1 MWERTSSGVHDKGGS
16 IAWALTNGRQID
28 MQKGDCGGYSR
39 HRKPSTQAGHREV
52 CVQACT
58 KHLNAICEPA
68 VMGMV
73 RNKAGNTE

>member
-1 MWERTSSGVHDKGGS
+1 
-16 IAWALTNGRQID
+16 

-52 CVQACT
+52 CIQACT
-58 KHLNAICEPA
+58 KHLNAIRVPA

-73 RNKAGNTE
+73 RNKAGTLSEAEPCRVTGG